1 VRPYRATVTL
11 LAVFVLTLSGPL
23 LAQQAKPAPQPAPP
37 SQPETPP
44 QPAPVR
50 PRLPL
55 VPLEVQVVIS
65 RYQGEKRISTMPY
78 VLAVN
83 ANAPQSAQLNI
94 GAEVPIPSP
103 SPFAPAM
110 AGDNKPGPALMRS
123 YNYRSIGTI
132 IECRASSADDGRF
145 EVSVNVDESSVYTGA
160 VAGLGDGPPAFR
172 SFKSRNMLVMR
183 DGQTRQYTAA
193 TDRASGETFKVEVT
207 MKVVK

>member
-65 RYQGEKRISTMPY
+65 RYQGEK
-78 VLAVN
+78 
-83 ANAPQSAQLNI
+83 
-94 GAEVPIPSP
+94 
-103 SPFAPAM
+103 
-110 AGDNKPGPALMRS
+110 
-123 YNYRSIGTI
+123 
-132 IECRASSADDGRF
+132 
-145 EVSVNVDESSVYTGA
+145 
-160 VAGLGDGPPAFR
+160 
-172 SFKSRNMLVMR
+172 
-183 DGQTRQYTAA
+183 
-193 TDRASGETFKVEVT
+193 
-207 MKVVK
+207 